1 MEESSVVTQ
10 DRFEYQI
17 GERVYIQKPLVLGQ
31 IKLITGLLKNVDLP
45 KTVDVVEIVGAVQGV
60 INEALSIV
68 LIEDKMIKAAPE
80 ELAEYFSNSQLLER
94 GKYFEWYAGSDV
106 LVKVVNDFLSCNPVA
121 SVLSLVRMLVI
132 SLYVPTAPQIVE
144 EMMEST
150 GSTESVS
157 TLQTET

>member
-68 LIEDKMIKAAPE
+68 LIEESMVKAKPE
-80 ELAEYFSNSQLLER
+80 ELSEYFSANQLIDR

-121 SVLSLVRMLVI
+121 SVLSLVRMLVT

-144 EMMEST
+144 EIMEST

>member
-31 IKLITGLLKNVDLP
+31 IKLITSLLKNVDLP

-68 LIEDKMIKAAPE
+68 LIEESMVKAKPE
-80 ELAEYFSNSQLLER
+80 ELSEYFSANQLIDR

-121 SVLSLVRMLVI
+121 SVLSLARMLVT

-144 EMMEST
+144 EMLEST

>member
-31 IKLITGLLKNVDLP
+31 IKLITSLLKNVDLP

-68 LIEDKMIKAAPE
+68 LIEESMVKAKPE
-80 ELAEYFSNSQLLER
+80 ELSEYFSANQLIDR

-121 SVLSLVRMLVI
+121 SVLSLVRMLVT